1 VAILGGAVLI
11 GLAVNLYAAHRQ
23 AAEKPGPAAPCR
35 PAHPV
40 YGRPPSGLSYTP
52 ASTVLRRRT
61 LKALGLGGSADLKL
75 VTKGGT
81 TYGEV
86 VGVPTR
92 DPQGFVERKARE
104 GHAKLGASGYALIP
118 NGNGNVVAVG
128 ARGCRAV
135 YVAAATPDD
144 VRVLAAAVF
153 S

>member
-1 VAILGGAVLI
+1 M
-11 GLAVNLYAAHRQ
+11 NLFAAHKQ
-23 AAEKPGPAAPCR
+23 ASHTPAAVPCR

-40 YGRPPSGLSYTP
+40 YGPPPAGLSYVT
-52 ASTVLRRRT
+52 ASPTLRRRT
-61 LKALGLGGSADLKL
+61 LRALKLGASADLRL
-75 VTKGGT
+75 VTKAGT

-92 DPQGFVERKARE
+92 DPQGFVDHLVRE
-104 GHAKLGASGYALIP
+104 GHAKMGTSGYALIP
-118 NGNGNVVAVG
+118 FGNGNVVAVG

-144 VRVLAAAVF
+144 VKVLAGAVF